1 MHLGVKFFRQL
12 CCSKMGA
19 KLKFQR
25 KLSKE
30 LTRICGTIIFS
41 FAFLLINC
49 LDKIIHF
56 SFLRYHARHLFVL
69 ARRLPQKKC
78 MYVSWYKAFTFRS
91 ERASRNKNGCWSFWK
106 WTIPSKTSSIHKISV
121 IVHRWPFNFTL
132 SQMRHY
138 WRDISL
144 FREKHHDLKRYDPK
158 SFDP

>member
-1 MHLGVKFFRQL
+1 
-12 CCSKMGA
+12 MGA

-69 ARRLPQKKC
+69 ARRLPQKNVYMFLDIRPLRFEAKEQAGIK
-78 MYVSWYKAFTFRS
+78 MGAGPFESGPYPQRPQAFIRF
-91 ERASRNKNGCWSFWK
+91 
-106 WTIPSKTSSIHKISV
+106 
-121 IVHRWPFNFTL
+121 L
-132 SQMRHY
+132 
-138 WRDISL
+138 
-144 FREKHHDLKRYDPK
+144 
-158 SFDP
+158 